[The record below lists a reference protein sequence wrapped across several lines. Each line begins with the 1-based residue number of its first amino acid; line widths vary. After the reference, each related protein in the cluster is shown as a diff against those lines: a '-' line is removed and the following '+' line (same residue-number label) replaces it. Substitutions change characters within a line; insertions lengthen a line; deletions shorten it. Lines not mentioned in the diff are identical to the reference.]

1 MQRYD
6 TKNFCATHTL
16 IALNLDDVVARN
28 CLTRAGSRSYQG
40 SPVTIKTGCHN
51 RARDLFAV
59 ETSAALTGPLKTPRT
74 AWSCRLR
81 AFIENNQITNW
92 RWSIFLPLG
101 TGYPL
106 LVFSPRLETEAL
118 GSRGEGGRLNYWSAR
133 NGLIPLN
140 GTNRADKTFQ
150 SSRGIADFLLAVR
163 DRRSSCARL
172 GPNRTIIPRPST
184 LPVFRPLRSGP
195 RYTV

>member
-16 IALNLDDVVARN
+16 VALNLDDVVARN

-40 SPVTIKTGCHN
+40 FPVTIKTGCHN

-59 ETSAALTGPLKTPRT
+59 ETSAAL
-74 AWSCRLR
+74 
-81 AFIENNQITNW
+81 
-92 RWSIFLPLG
+92 

-118 GSRGEGGRLNYWSAR
+118 GSRGEGGRLNY
-133 NGLIPLN
+133 
-140 GTNRADKTFQ
+140 
-150 SSRGIADFLLAVR
+150 
-163 DRRSSCARL
+163 
-172 GPNRTIIPRPST
+172 
-184 LPVFRPLRSGP
+184 
-195 RYTV
+195 